1 MMLLASSP
9 PRETV
14 RYEMKQADKKGML
27 KSLRV
32 SIDATLSEKG
42 KPPITSPS
50 ADGPYINTSLWKS
63 GKRTSFQ
70 LTHPADG
77 KQYSAYF
84 AVVGLGPS
92 GQGGYAE
99 VWKCQVTADI
109 VRLPW
114 SHVAVKS
121 FRYETLPPPGKTYPN
136 TRALKELAIWR
147 ALRHQ
152 YVAPLLGSF
161 ESSTQC
167 LITTWYNCGNLF
179 DFVRKEDINS
189 DRIRILK
196 EIVEGLGY
204 LHSQN
209 VIHGDIHNGNVLAT
223 RDERGSIHPV
233 YIDFGLSKLLE
244 ESYGERI
251 ITSSIRQKGRMIYMA
266 PELLL
271 YTYPPRHKASDIYAL
286 SLLLL
291 EVSV

>member
-1 MMLLASSP
+1 
-9 PRETV
+9 
-14 RYEMKQADKKGML
+14 MKQADEKGM
-27 KSLRV
+27 SSSFRV
-32 SIDATLSEKG
+32 FIDAALSENG
-42 KPPITSPS
+42 KPSITSPG
-50 ADGPYINTSLWKS
+50 ADAPYINN
-63 GKRTSFQ
+63 
-70 LTHPADG
+70 G

-99 VWKCQVTADI
+99 VWKCQITADI
-109 VRLPW
+109 VKLPW
-114 SHVAVKS
+114 SHVSISTLYKWKTLSIGIGQVAVKS
-121 FRYETLPPPGKTYPN
+121 FPYETLPPPGKTDPN

-152 YVAPLLGSF
+152 YVAPLLGNF

-167 LITTWYNCGNLF
+167 FITIWYDCGKLF
-179 DFVRKEDINS
+179 DFIRKEDINS

-196 EIVEGLGY
+196 EMVEGLGY